1 MAQATAR
8 RRNKRARIL
17 EDRSSGPDQ
26 LPWRNVVNHDRPLSP
41 LSEEQLNDVHD
52 MSMRI
57 LEDHGLEVTSATAR
71 KLYKKAGAIVDED
84 TEIVRVGRD
93 IVMATIA
100 HAPDTF
106 TLTPRNPE
114 RAITLGG
121 NAINFGMVSG
131 PPNVHDL
138 VNGRRPGN
146 FEDYKKLTR
155 LGQHF
160 NIIHF
165 FGNQVVAPTDLPP
178 HNRHLDTYRVNLS
191 ESDKVFSA
199 VSIGSGRTFDAV
211 KMCAIARGLSLEEMI
226 KSPSTFTNINVN
238 SPRKLDTEMADGAMQ
253 MASLGQ
259 GTIVTPFT
267 LMGAMTPVTLAA
279 AFAQQNAEALF
290 GIMLTQLVRPGAP
303 VVYGG
308 FTSNVDLRS
317 GAPAFGTPENSKANV
332 VGGQLARHYN
342 LPYRTSGCNA
352 SNCVDA
358 QAVYETQMALWGAVM
373 GHGNLVY
380 HSAGWL
386 EGGLVASFE
395 KFIIDVEMLQAMAEF
410 LKPIDTTM
418 KEFGMDAIADI
429 APGGH
434 FFGTQHTLE
443 RYKNAFYQPL
453 VSDWQ
458 NNENWQNAG
467 AKDATTRATE
477 IWQTALND
485 FEAPALAEDRLEELD
500 SYIAKRKEEIGTDD
514 PSARIDIPGL

>member
-1 MAQATAR
+1 MAEAPAR
-8 RRNKRARIL
+8 RRKKRARIL
-17 EDRSSGPDQ
+17 QDRSHGPDQ
-26 LPWRNVVNHDRPLSP
+26 LPWQNVVNNYAPLRPLS
-41 LSEEQLNDVHD
+41 EDQLATVHD
-52 MSMRI
+52 MSMQV
-57 LEDHGLEVTSATAR
+57 LEENGVEVTSATAR
-71 KLYKKAGAIVDED
+71 ALYKNAGAIIDEE
-84 TEIVRVGRD
+84 TNIVRVGRD

-100 HAPDTF
+100 HAPKTF
-106 TLTPRNPE
+106 VLTPRNPD

-131 PPNVHDL
+131 PPNVHDA
-138 VNGRRPGN
+138 VYGRRAGN
-146 FEDYKKLTR
+146 FVDYKRLIR
-155 LGQHF
+155 LGQHY
-160 NIIHF
+160 NIVHF
-165 FGNQVVAPTDLPP
+165 FGNQVVAPTDLPA
-178 HNRHLDTYRVNLS
+178 HNRHLDTYKVNIT

-199 VSIGSGRTFDAV
+199 VSIGSGRTHDAV
-211 KMCAIARGLSLEEMI
+211 RMCAIANGLTMDEIME
-226 KSPSTFTNINVN
+226 KPATFTNINVN

-259 GTIVTPFT
+259 ATIVTPFT

-332 VGGQLARHYN
+332 VGGQLARRYG
-342 LPYRTSGCNA
+342 LPYRTSACNA

-380 HSAGWL
+380 HAAGWL

-395 KFIIDVEMLQAMAEF
+395 KFVIDVEMLQVMSEF
-410 LKPIDTTM
+410 LKPIDLSSQ
-418 KEFGMDAIADI
+418 EFGMDAIADI
-429 APGGH
+429 DPGGH

-443 RYKNAFYQPL
+443 RYKDAFYEPL

-458 NNENWQNAG
+458 NNENWQQAG
-467 AKDATTRATE
+467 AKDATERATD
-477 IWQTALND
+477 IWQSILND
-485 FEAPALAEDRLEELD
+485 FEAPALPAERLEELD
-500 SYIAKRKEEIGTDD
+500 EFIARRKPEIGDDD
-514 PSARIDIPGL
+514 PVAPIDIPAL